1 MGEAGRTGRT
11 DSLREELESYLAIP
25 GMQAA
30 VLISDDGLVVSSA
43 SLPGVDTVG
52 IAALAVDTVT
62 SAQRFGLQVGAGYL
76 DIMSVEFQKLTVVL
90 VPFTRDVMLALIA
103 LPGSLSTLRARV
115 GKRACAERESPQ
127 TESPQYPDEGAE

>member
-1 MGEAGRTGRT
+1 VEEVGRTGRT

-76 DIMSVEFQKLTVVL
+76 DMMSIEFQKLTVVL

-103 LPGSLSTLRARV
+103 LPGSLSTLRSRV
-115 GKRACAERESPQ
+115 GKHVCAERESPQ
-127 TESPQYPDEGAE
+127 HPDEGAQ

>member
-1 MGEAGRTGRT
+1 VGVVEQPGQADT
-11 DSLREELESYLAIP
+11 LRAELEAYLAIP
-25 GMQAA
+25 GIRAA
-30 VLISDDGLVVSSA
+30 VLVSDDGLVISSA

-76 DIMSVEFQKLTVVL
+76 DTMSIEFQKLTVVL

-103 LPGSLSTLRARV
+103 SPGCVSSLRATV
-115 GKRACAERESPQ
+115 GQRTHMQTEPSPQ
-127 TESPQYPDEGAE
+127 IPEGA